1 VDVAVFG
8 DDDGAAVGG
17 TAEVDVAVLGD
28 DDGDAAVGG
37 AVAVGD
43 IAVGCGTVAAGNEH
57 LGLACTW
64 IVDAG
69 TAVEGSDTAVGKK
82 RNDHIE
88 DSFVAVDDCDG

>member
-1 VDVAVFG
+1 MDVAVFG

-43 IAVGCGTVAAGNEH
+43 IAVGCDAAAAGYEH
-57 LGLACTW
+57 LGLASTW

-69 TAVEGSDTAVGKK
+69 TAVEGSDGAVGNEHMS
-82 RNDHIE
+82 RI
-88 DSFVAVDDCDG
+88 DGCGGYRTD